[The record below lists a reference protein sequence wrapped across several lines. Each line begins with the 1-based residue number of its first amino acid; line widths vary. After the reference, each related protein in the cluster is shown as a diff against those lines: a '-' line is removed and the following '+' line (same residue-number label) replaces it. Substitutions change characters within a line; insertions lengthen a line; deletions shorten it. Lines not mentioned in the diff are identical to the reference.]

1 MDRRLFRALL
11 AAALLG
17 LLAGGVP
24 RAQKPGPG
32 ADGRLAAILAKMVE
46 VQKGVQTLRVNFTQT
61 NQFAMLAKPQVLKGT
76 LTVQKPAT
84 ALYAYKSPVALYFR
98 VKDGDL
104 LVYNADKKEAFV
116 QDIRR
121 HEGRIAKYLGIT
133 QPMEELQKTFEVTLA
148 SVEGDKAYLT
158 LTPTK
163 FRVKEKIS
171 AMHFTVGTRDGAVSA
186 FDIVEP
192 GGDKLAFEFQ
202 GWEINP
208 KLGEKD
214 FEVPVPPGVK
224 VKRQM
229 LDLKEPFGK

>member
-1 MDRRLFRALL
+1 MARGLSRALL
-11 AAALLG
+11 AAAVLVLLS
-17 LLAGGVP
+17 AGAALG
-24 RAQKPGPG
+24 QNPGPRG
-32 ADGRLAAILAKMVE
+32 DGRLTAILAKMVE

-61 NQFAMLAKPQVLKGT
+61 NKFAMLAKPQVLKGT

-133 QPMEELQKTFEVTLA
+133 QPMEELQKTFDVTLT
-148 SVEGDKAYLT
+148 SVEDGKAYLC

-163 FRVKEKIS
+163 FRVQEKIA
-171 AMHFTVGTRDGAVSA
+171 AMHFIVGTQDGAVSA

-208 KLGEKD
+208 RLGEKD